1 MQKLILPASVRMGGL
16 KNRLAGLL
24 LAMSLTQLGGN
35 AALAQ
40 NSDTQNSDIGSNDQ
54 STLPYLEIN
63 PLFSSA
69 TRRPIPLAEVL
80 ASVSIITRA
89 QIEQAGAYDVAELL
103 ASQPGIEVTR
113 NGGPGAVRSIFL
125 RGQNSKSL
133 VVLVDGVQ
141 AQSDNYGGLTVSNIP
156 ASQIERI
163 EIVRGT
169 AGALFGEGAIGGVV
183 HIFTRNAA
191 GRPAAYAKTRIGAYQ
206 TKEALLGYGG
216 QTPDSQFDV
225 SVATFETA
233 GFSSID
239 TSIKSDANPDRDGS
253 TRRSFNGRFSRQL
266 SERLRVGGHLRR
278 IDSSNDYDNTGWG
291 AAATQTHKAEGS
303 NTDYGVFAAMRF
315 ASQWQSRLDI
325 SQSDL
330 TRKQFQDG
338 AQKSLASGG
347 LHEGKMRRIA
357 LSNSLEKKL
366 GESGYQSFTAGLES
380 TSGDYQSYGTTNYRD
395 GVALAGGWLGQFE
408 RFDLQANL
416 RRDRITAK
424 DTSRSVTNEAN
435 SWLMGAGW
443 FLNDTLK
450 LTASQSTAFRAPA
463 GAELYG
469 YGGNLNLES
478 ETHKSSELGLS
489 HTGPQLFTRLVRF
502 DTSTKDAIV
511 WSGSSYANLPDVEN
525 KGWELYAET
534 RLAGVSL
541 EASHVWQ
548 KPINKRSGAALLKR
562 ARHYGSLRANKS
574 WKGYEGQLN
583 WRYTGATT
591 DYPSERL
598 PGYQLVDLRVARKL
612 SPAVRVSL
620 KIDNLLDKTYQN
632 TYAYNAPGRSVFLSL
647 TWRQAKRNGS

>member
-1 MQKLILPASVRMGGL
+1 MQKLMQRAPAHPGRW
-16 KNRLAGLL
+16 KN
-24 LAMSLTQLGGN
+24 
-35 AALAQ
+35 ALAVLILATSLIQ
-40 NSDTQNSDIGSNDQ
+40 SGSQAVRAQSSDQAA
-54 STLPYLEIN
+54 LPYLEIN

-103 ASQPGIEVTR
+103 ASQPGVEVTR
-113 NGGPGAVRSIFL
+113 NGGPGAVRSVFL

-141 AQSDNYGGLTVSNIP
+141 AQTDNYGGLTVSNIP

-191 GRPAAYAKTRIGAYQ
+191 GKPSVYAETRMGAYQ

-216 QTPDSQFDV
+216 QTREGQFDV
-225 SVATFETA
+225 SVSTFETE
-233 GFSSID
+233 GFSAID
-239 TSIKSDANPDRDGS
+239 PSLKSDANPDKDGS

-266 SERLRVGGHLRR
+266 SERLRIGGHLRR
-278 IDSSNDYDNTGWG
+278 IDSSNEYDNTGWG
-291 AAATQTHKAEGS
+291 AAATQTHKAENS

-338 AQKSLASGG
+338 AQTALSSGG
-347 LHEGKMRRIA
+347 LHEGSMQRIA
-357 LSNSLEKKL
+357 INNTLEKGL
-366 GESGYQSFTAGLES
+366 GDTGYQTYMIGLES
-380 TSGDYQSYGTTNYRD
+380 IAGKYQSYGTTNYRD
-395 GVALAGGWLGQFE
+395 GIALAAGWLGQFE
-408 RFDLQANL
+408 RFDIQANL

-424 DTSRSVTNEAN
+424 DTSRSVTNEAD
-435 SWLMGAGW
+435 SWLLGAGW
-443 FLNDTLK
+443 FVDDTLK

-469 YGGNLNLES
+469 YGGNLNLDP
-478 ETHKSSELGLS
+478 ETHASTELGLS
-489 HTGPQLFTRLVRF
+489 HTGQKLFARLVRF
-502 DTSTKDAIV
+502 DTRTKNAIV
-511 WSGSSYANLPDVEN
+511 WSNSSYANLPDVEN

-541 EASHVWQ
+541 AASHVWQ

-562 ARHYGSLRANKS
+562 ARQYGSLSANKN
-574 WKGYEGQLN
+574 WKDYEGQLT

-598 PGYQLVDLRVARKL
+598 SGYQLVDVRVARKI
-612 SPAVRVSL
+612 SPSVRVSL

-647 TWRQAKRNGS
+647 TWRQAQRDET